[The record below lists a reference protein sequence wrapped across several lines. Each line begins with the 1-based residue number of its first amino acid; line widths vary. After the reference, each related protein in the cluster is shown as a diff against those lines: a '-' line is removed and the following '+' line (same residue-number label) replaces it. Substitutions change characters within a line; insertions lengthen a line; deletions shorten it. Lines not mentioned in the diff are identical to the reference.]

1 MTDEAGLAGQEFLSI
16 FPAIPELAYVGVGL
30 RGSATSATR
39 QRLTEKTLFTR
50 YAHTIGTPANIS
62 PKQAEL
68 SDLGEEKFTQ
78 INIGENCKYPDL
90 GEIAVF

>member
-1 MTDEAGLAGQEFLSI
+1 MGRLHDGKPVPKMIDFGIAK
-16 FPAIPELAYVGVGL
+16 
-30 RGSATSATR
+30 ATH

-50 YAHTIGTPANIS
+50 YAHTIGTPAYIS
-62 PKQAEL
+62 PEQAEL

-78 INIGENCKYPDL
+78 INIGRKCNYSDL